1 MELNAFEKA
10 FGKKEIEGI
19 LSQHKELDSY
29 VPIVTFDESKFE
41 EAKSTL
47 NEGQTLLFDALI
59 RFINTPEAEYFT
71 IEGYAGTGKTY
82 AISKFVSVI
91 TSKVAVTAP
100 TNKAVKVLADNG
112 ELKGTNVDYSTIH
125 KLLALKLQWQYG
137 KRGDIPKQILV
148 RDTFNDPHVNEYSV
162 IILDEASMLNMEVF
176 NLLHQEKNNSVKV
189 IFMGDP
195 AQIPPVNEIDSI
207 PLLPEK
213 RAKFRMG
220 YYELKEIMR
229 QGKDSQILTV
239 AYAIRDN
246 RFKDTDPLHKLRE
259 TGKHVI
265 FYPERQ
271 RKEFNDTLLEHFTSD
286 NFKDDANYC
295 KLISWTNKTV
305 DYYNK
310 LIRERLFNTVKLQ
323 KIMVGEKLIADTSII
338 TRQFGGVTILFNTS
352 DEFEVVSSEIKTMPY
367 QLPSKSNTEE
377 LEFEGGVKGGIYL
390 KYYRT
395 KVKYGLSVDI
405 QKGEHTPEADDSDPL
420 TDVPNFEAT
429 PNGVTI
435 EEGYSHQYI
444 DILHEESE
452 AIYAV
457 LLKRLVSYGKDT
469 KKWQPYFEMMERFA
483 KVKYNYAITAHK
495 AQGSTYQIVFL
506 VEDDIDQNRRYVE
519 RNRIKYT
526 ASTRPKL
533 FLHIISSRNK

>member
-10 FGKKEIEGI
+10 FGKKEVEAI

-47 NEGQTLLFDALI
+47 NEGQTLLFDALV
-59 RFINTPEAEYFT
+59 RFINTPDAEYFV

-82 AISKFVSVI
+82 AISKFVSVV

-112 ELKGTNVDYSTIH
+112 ELGGNGVAYSTIH
-125 KLLALKLQWQYG
+125 KLLALKLQWKYG
-137 KRGDIPKQILV
+137 KRGDVPKQVLV
-148 RDTFNDPHVNEYSV
+148 RDPYNDPYVNEYSI
-162 IILDEASMLNMEVF
+162 IILDEASMLNVEIF
-176 NLLHQEKNNSVKV
+176 NLLHQEKNNSVKI

-213 RAKFRMG
+213 RAKFRMQ
-220 YYELKEIMR
+220 YFELKEIMR
-229 QGKDSQILTV
+229 QGKDSQILTI

-246 RFKDTDPLHKLRE
+246 RFRDTDPLHGLRT
-259 TGKHVI
+259 TGKNVI

-271 RKEFNDTLLEHFTSD
+271 RKEFNEILLEHFISD
-286 NFKDDANYC
+286 NFKEDANYC
-295 KLISWTNKTV
+295 KLISWTNNTV

-310 LIRERLFNTVKLQ
+310 LIREKLFGTTILS
-323 KIMVGEKLIADTSII
+323 KIMVGEKLIADTSIV
-338 TRQFGGVTILFNTS
+338 TRRFGDVTVLFNTS
-352 DEFEVVSSEIKTMPY
+352 DEFEVVSSEIKTMDY
-367 QLPSKSNTEE
+367 QLPSKSNTQEF
-377 LEFEGGVKGGIYL
+377 EFEGGVKGGIRL

-395 KVKYGLSVDI
+395 KVKYGVAVDV
-405 QKGEHTPEADDSDPL
+405 QKGEHTPEDEEE
-420 TDVPNFEAT
+420 VPNFEAV
-429 PNGVTI
+429 PKGV
-435 EEGYSHQYI
+435 EKEKGFSHQYI

-452 AIYAV
+452 AIFAV
-457 LLKRLVSYGKDT
+457 LMKRLTSYGKDT

-495 AQGSTYQIVFL
+495 SQGSTYGIVFL
-506 VEDDIDQNRRYVE
+506 IEDDIDKNKRYVE

>member
-10 FGKKEIEGI
+10 FGKKEIESI

-41 EAKSTL
+41 GAKSTL

-59 RFINTPEAEYFT
+59 RFINTPDAEYFT

-148 RDTFNDPHVNEYSV
+148 RDIFNDPHVNEYSV

-265 FYPERQ
+265 FYPEGQ
-271 RKEFNDTLLEHFTSD
+271 RKEFNDILLEHFMSN
-286 NFKDDANYC
+286 NFKEDANYC

-310 LIRERLFNTVKLQ
+310 LIREKLFNTVKLQ

-367 QLPSKSNTEE
+367 QLPSKSNTDE

-405 QKGEHTPEADDSDPL
+405 QKGEHTPEAESNEPFNEPTADTQQAD
-420 TDVPNFEAT
+420 
-429 PNGVTI
+429 
-435 EEGYSHQYI
+435 YSHQYI

-457 LLKRLVSYGKDT
+457 LLKRLVSYGKET

-506 VEDDIDQNRRYVE
+506 IEDDIDQNRRYIE